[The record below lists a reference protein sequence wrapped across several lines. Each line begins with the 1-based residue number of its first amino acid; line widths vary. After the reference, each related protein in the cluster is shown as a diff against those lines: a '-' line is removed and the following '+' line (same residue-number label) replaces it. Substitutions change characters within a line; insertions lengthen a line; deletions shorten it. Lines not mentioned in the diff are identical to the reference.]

1 MALTATLEHPLDTP
15 ADVLAA
21 ARASQRAANAA
32 EAELLQAAVQWCVM
46 HPAESITGSIST
58 SSAWS
63 TLKGFG
69 DKAIGLAGEGA
80 PLVSEFAVIEFA
92 AGIGKSED
100 AGRTYLAEAL
110 ELRYRLPRTWTK
122 VTNLALPA
130 WKARSIARRTLHL
143 VKAGAGFVDTHVAPV
158 AATIGP
164 AALDRLL
171 DEALVRFDPA
181 EAERVRYERTEAR
194 HFTIQTRQVSYDGH
208 VDIWGTLDLAD
219 ALDLEDAITK
229 GAARLA
235 QLGSTEAE
243 GARRAMAAGDM
254 ARRQLQLQFDT
265 DPTPLVVHV
274 HQKAGGEL
282 DGITRVEA
290 TRGFVLTTQLAEWC
304 TRAARDGAHITI
316 KPVIDLNERI
326 HVEAYEVPD
335 RLSVQTRLRD
345 HHCVFPWCTRPAHTT
360 SRVDDDHVVP
370 HSRGGPTAT
379 ENIAPL
385 CRRHHRV
392 KTHTGWHQHTPRP
405 GTYLW
410 RSPTGQTYR
419 VDHHGTHDTT
429 ET

>member
-46 HPAESITGSIST
+46 HPAESIGT

-110 ELRYRLPRTWTK
+110 ELRYRLPRTWAK

-143 VKAGAGFVDTHVAPV
+143 PKAGAGFVDTHVAPV

-171 DEALVRFDPA
+171 DEALVRFDPD

-304 TRAARDGAHITI
+304 TRAARDGAPITI

-360 SRVDDDHVVP
+360 SRVDDDHVIP

-392 KTHTGWHQHTPRP
+392 KTHTGWHQQSPSP

-410 RSPTGQTYR
+410 RSPTGMTYR
-419 VDHHGTHDTT
+419 VDHHGTHETT
-429 ET
+429 DPPDH